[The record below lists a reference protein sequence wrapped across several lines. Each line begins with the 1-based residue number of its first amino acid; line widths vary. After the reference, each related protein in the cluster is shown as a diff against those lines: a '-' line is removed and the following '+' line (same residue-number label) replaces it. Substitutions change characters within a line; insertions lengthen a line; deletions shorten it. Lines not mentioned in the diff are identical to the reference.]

1 MRLFPHQSEALAWMA
16 GIEAAPRVH
25 PSQPLGGILAHAM
38 GLGKTRTVMH
48 HITQRGGGV
57 NLVICPKSVLQN
69 WHAEALLLLPPSAIY
84 TYHGVERSLALAP
97 GSVVGGI
104 RLVLTTFDLVRLE
117 DGRGPLQAQ
126 EWARVVVDEAHHLC
140 EAASK
145 TSKAIGALRCT
156 RRWCVTGT
164 PFKNGV
170 QDIAALCKFLRIQ
183 PYCRSSWWM
192 SHGRNA
198 RAVGAWRRAYMHVR
212 HKSAVRLPPLTEHL
226 LRVNPNPTPPLEEGS
241 LLLEDAAG
249 DADAPA
255 APEKELLRILRQPQA
270 AGHPSLV
277 SHCHCHCVESPCYC
291 MEKFV
296 HSPKTRAVLE
306 LVRARLPAK
315 TAVFSQWTSCL
326 QLLAGM
332 FAGAGIET
340 LRFDGS
346 LTSLEERGAVVAE
359 YSRSERV
366 HVLLASL
373 GAGGEGID
381 LTCSSAVVLM
391 EPYWN
396 RSVEQQ
402 AIDRMHRLGQV
413 RATDV
418 YRLVQRES
426 IEEWVAALAAAKAA
440 EQRFY
445 MEEDAPPLPTP
456 PPPLSALPAPP
467 ALPALLGQFI
477 SVVA

>member
-16 GIEAAPRVH
+16 SIEAAPRVH
-25 PSQPLGGILAHAM
+25 PAQPLGGILAHAM
-38 GLGKTRTVMH
+38 GLGKTRTVMW
-48 HITQRGGGV
+48 HITRHGGAGV

-69 WHAEALLLLPPSAIY
+69 WHTEALLLLPPSAIY

-97 GSVVGGI
+97 GSDV

-192 SHGRNA
+192 AHGRNA
-198 RAVGAWRRAYMHVR
+198 RAVGVWRRAYMHVR

-226 LRVNPNPTPPLEEGS
+226 LLCGPPTPTPPLLADWS
-241 LLLEDAAG
+241 LLLEEAG
-249 DADAPA
+249 HVVPV
-255 APEKELLRILRQPQA
+255 APERELLRILRQRQA
-270 AGHPSLV
+270 AVHPSLV
-277 SHCHCHCVESPCYC
+277 SSCVEN
-291 MEKFV
+291 EKFV
-296 HSPKTRAVLE
+296 HSAKTLAVLE

-326 QLLAGM
+326 QLLAVM

-346 LTSLEERGAVVAE
+346 LTSLEERSAVVAE
-359 YSRSERV
+359 YSRSERA

-402 AIDRMHRLGQV
+402 AIDRMHRLGQT

-418 YRLVQRES
+418 YRLVQRGS

-445 MEEDAPPLPTP
+445 MDEYAPPL
-456 PPPLSALPAPP
+456 SCAVALPPTVL
-467 ALPALLGQFI
+467 ALHRGGSMLSQFI